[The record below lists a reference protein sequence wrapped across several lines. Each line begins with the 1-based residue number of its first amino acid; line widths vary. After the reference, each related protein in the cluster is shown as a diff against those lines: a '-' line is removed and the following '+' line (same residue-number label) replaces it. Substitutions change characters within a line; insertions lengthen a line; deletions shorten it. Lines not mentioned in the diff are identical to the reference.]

1 MNIIIAHNP
10 LEDPLFWPILRITA
24 ILFLF
29 GFGLVLFFARK
40 DLKAGLKGELG
51 KRFLGWLMIAPVF
64 LIGSFMKGVVAAIIL
79 FIFFY
84 LVLAEYIRVVGVTRP
99 YVSHLYIFVPITF
112 FTAQYFP
119 ELYAVLPAAAILTLT
134 LVPILTHSIEDLYN
148 QLSFAGRGYLY
159 LVWSVGH
166 LIMIQH
172 LAGTGL
178 IMITAIG
185 VALSDVMQYT
195 VGKLIGKHIIAP
207 EVNPRKAWEGLIG
220 DLLGAGLAVYL
231 LRFALPVEFS
241 LVHQIILAFLI
252 GVGSAWGDLISSMI
266 KRVADVKDWGQ
277 IIPGH
282 GGLLDRANSMV
293 VVIPL
298 VYYFAYIILKY

>member
-1 MNIIIAHNP
+1 MEIIIAHNP
-10 LEDPLFWPILRITA
+10 LDNPLFWPILQITA

-29 GFGLVLFFARK
+29 GFGIVLFFARK

-51 KRFLGWLMIAPVF
+51 KRFIGWLIIAPVF
-64 LIGSFMKGVVAAIIL
+64 LIGTFVKGVVAAIVL

-84 LVLAEYIRVVGVTRP
+84 LVLAEYIRVVGVHKP
-99 YVSHLYIFVPITF
+99 YIIHLYTFVPTTF

-119 ELYAVLPAAAILTLT
+119 ELYSVLPAAAILTLT
-134 LVPILTHSIEDLYN
+134 LVPILTHHVEDLYI

-166 LIMIQH
+166 LILIQH

-195 VGKLIGKHIIAP
+195 IGKLIGKHIIAP

-220 DLLGAGLAVYL
+220 DLLGAGMAVYL
-231 LRFALPVEFS
+231 LRFALPPEFT
-241 LVHQIILAFLI
+241 VIHQIILTFII
-252 GVGSAWGDLISSMI
+252 GLGAAWGDLISSMI

-277 IIPGH
+277 LIPGH

-293 VVIPL
+293 IVIPL
-298 VYYFAYIILKY
+298 VYYFAYIIMRY